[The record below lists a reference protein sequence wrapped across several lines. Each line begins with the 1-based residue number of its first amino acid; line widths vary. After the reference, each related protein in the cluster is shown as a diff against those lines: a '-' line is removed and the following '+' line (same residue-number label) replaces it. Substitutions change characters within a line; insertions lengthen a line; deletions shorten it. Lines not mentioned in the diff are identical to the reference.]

1 MQQRQQR
8 NRVDP
13 QSLEDEI
20 MSLFTVH
27 VIGNAEKPL
36 TPEEVFQRIMDMP
49 REERVTIIHHYLQES
64 S

>member
-1 MQQRQQR
+1 
-8 NRVDP
+8 
-13 QSLEDEI
+13 